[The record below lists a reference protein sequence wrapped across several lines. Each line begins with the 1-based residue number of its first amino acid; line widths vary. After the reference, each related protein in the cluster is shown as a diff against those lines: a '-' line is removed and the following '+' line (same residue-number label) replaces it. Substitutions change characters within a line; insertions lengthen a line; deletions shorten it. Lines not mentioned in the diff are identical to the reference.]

1 MSVAGMD
8 LKIRVFPSGYIQTN
22 AYLISDLSRKEA
34 VLIDAPHFVVAEI
47 APALAEDGCTL
58 VAALLTHG
66 HYDHI
71 GAAAEAK
78 RSGARLYGHAADRT
92 LFENPRCM
100 LPYAYPP
107 SIELE
112 GFAIDEWVEDGQELT
127 ILGLACEVRHVPG
140 HCPGNVL
147 FYFPELEMAFVGD
160 ALFAGGVG
168 RTDLPG
174 GSMATLER
182 SIRERIY
189 TLPPATQVLSG
200 HGPGTTVGDEM
211 ETNPY
216 VAA

>member
-1 MSVAGMD
+1 MD
-8 LKIRVFPSGYIQTN
+8 LKIRVFPSGYIDTN
-22 AYLISDLSRKEA
+22 AYLISDVASGHA
-34 VLIDAPHFVVAEI
+34 VLIDAPHFVLEEI
-47 APALAEDGCTL
+47 GPALAEDGCAL

-71 GAAAEAK
+71 GAAAAAK
-78 RSGARLYGHAADRT
+78 RAGARLYGHAADRM

-107 SIELE
+107 EIELE
-112 GFAIDEWVEDGQELT
+112 GFEIDEWVEDGQALEV
-127 ILGLACEVRHVPG
+127 LGLRCEVRHVPG

-147 FYFPELEMAFVGD
+147 FYFPELGLAFVGD

-174 GSMATLER
+174 GSFAALER

-189 TLPPATQVLSG
+189 TLPPDTRVLPG
-200 HGPGTTVGDEM
+200 HGPSTTVGDEV

-216 VAA
+216 VAAQ